1 MDQRPQYPGKAM
13 ETETRFD
20 LNQAIAGWR
29 TELAAHPGL
38 TKDNLRELESHLREG
53 VAAEVKLGSSER
65 EAFAK
70 ALKQI
75 GPSTQLASEFA
86 LENTGPI
93 WRQRLFWMALAALV
107 LPALLGL
114 PLLLLSVAARWL
126 QGSGYSA
133 FASVLYD
140 NITLPVVSVVPS
152 ALAIGLL
159 LMLSRG
165 RRLALKDCGLWLYH
179 HVGRLLA
186 AAFTAALL
194 WLGLLAYTAHSHRL
208 LQLLNYLALG
218 VTAIVGILTLPEPC
232 GATGIRRALSW
243 LVAGRIRLGVLLS
256 LLVLVPM
263 TMEMRAYFMP
273 GLDEQTIRWM
283 ELYAGIQ
290 ASMVAMKLLLVGVVI
305 GFQSSIGTALTL
317 NASTPGA
324 SLPDGQWRQWSI
336 WMCAGCLVL
345 VAWGVILTGLNELM
359 IRGIDQWWA
368 RALIGIGLP
377 LAVAGWVWRP
387 CKSMPRVAVIKGA
400 ETVSSSGL
408 KIVSVALLLALLGFG
423 VRWLQVETL
432 IQWPGS
438 SQSSVLGAIR
448 TDSWLLLMNLIWPAA
463 LLCLLLGQVT
473 RHHDRARET

>member
-1 MDQRPQYPGKAM
+1 M
-13 ETETRFD
+13 ETQARFD

-38 TKDNLRELESHLREG
+38 TDDNLRELESHLREA
-53 VAAEVKLGSSER
+53 VATDVKLGSSER
-65 EAFAK
+65 EAFAT
-70 ALKQI
+70 ALNQI
-75 GPSTQLASEFA
+75 GESSRLASEFA
-86 LENTGPI
+86 LENTGLI

-114 PLLLLSVAARWL
+114 PGLLLSVAARWL
-126 QGSGYSA
+126 QGAGYNT
-133 FASVLYD
+133 FARVLYD
-140 NITLPVVSVVPS
+140 NSFSLVVSVVPS
-152 ALAIGLL
+152 ALVIGLL

-165 RRLALKDCGLWLYH
+165 RRLTLKDCGLWLYR

-194 WLGLLAYTAHSHRL
+194 WLGLYAYTEHSHRL

-218 VTAIVGILTLPEPC
+218 VTVIVVILTLPERC

-256 LLVLVPM
+256 LLVLMPM
-263 TMEMRAYFMP
+263 TMEMRVYFMP

-305 GFQSSIGTALTL
+305 GFQPSIGSALIL
-317 NASTPGA
+317 NAPAPGA
-324 SLPDGQWRQWSI
+324 SLPDGRWRQWSI
-336 WMCAGCLVL
+336 WMCAGCLFL
-345 VAWGVILTGLNELM
+345 VAWGVIQTGLNELM

-377 LAVAGWVWRP
+377 LAIAGWVWRP
-387 CKSMPRVAVIKGA
+387 SNSTPRAVVIKSA
-400 ETVSSSGL
+400 QTVSSSGL
-408 KIVSVALLLALLGFG
+408 RIVSVALLLALLGFG
-423 VRWLQVETL
+423 VKWLQLETAM
-432 IQWPGS
+432 QFSGAG
-438 SQSSVLGAIR
+438 QSSILYGFQTQA
-448 TDSWLLLMNLIWPAA
+448 WLLMMNLIWPAA
-463 LLCLLLGQVT
+463 LLGLLLDQMT
-473 RHHDRARET
+473 RHHDHARKT